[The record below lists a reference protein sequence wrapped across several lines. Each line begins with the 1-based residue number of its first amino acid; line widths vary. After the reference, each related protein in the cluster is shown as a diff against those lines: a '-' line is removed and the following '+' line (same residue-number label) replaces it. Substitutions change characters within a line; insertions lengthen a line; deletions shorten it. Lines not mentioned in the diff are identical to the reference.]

1 MKTSYLILAAL
12 GTGVIL
18 LLTSDKG
25 KDLSKS
31 MINNAGELK
40 GRLGKLFKNM
50 NGEMLA
56 LGKTLNKQMCDLTGS
71 VKKKVVS

>member
-56 LGKTLNKQMCDLTGS
+56 LGKNLNKQMCDLTGA
-71 VKKKVVS
+71 VKKKVAS